1 MRKTQVLAIFGSLL
15 IGAVVCA
22 GILALTLGTTSSMFW
37 PALAAS
43 TTSVVIVVVL
53 TQKTRKRQ

>member
-1 MRKTQVLAIFGSLL
+1 MSKTQVLAILGSLL
-15 IGAVVCA
+15 IGAFVCA

-37 PALAAS
+37 PALGATM
-43 TTSVVIVVVL
+43 TTVVLVVVL